1 MPSTYS
7 PSLRLELIGNGEQAS
22 NWGNTT
28 NTNLGT
34 LLEQAITGVGNIA
47 MAGASVTLVSGAGV
61 SDEARNAVLILGG
74 TLSASCNLIVPTVT
88 KFYAIR
94 NATSGGQNV
103 VVKTSAG
110 SGVTLANG
118 YTQLMYCDGG
128 GVVAATLAF
137 NNTTGN
143 ISVSGIASSSG
154 TVAVSGNLTA
164 TGNIS
169 ASSGTVSASSITS
182 AGSITATGTI
192 TGGSLSTSG
201 SLSVGSLSVSGSIS
215 GSSISGSSI
224 SGSSI
229 NGGSISGSSLN
240 IGSGSITTG
249 AINASNEIRGA
260 SLVTTS
266 GAVYLNSSLSA
277 FMSWDGTN
285 ILLNQPLYNPNN
297 IVSGS
302 GYLSAGIINYNYSY
316 TGNSVQLAPNQASS
330 VFSKADTGAVNQ
342 IVFNNGN
349 GQVGFINTTGSST
362 AYSTSSDH
370 RLKTNV
376 NPMVDALK
384 TISALKPCTYEWKVS
399 GLGGEGFIAHELQKV
414 IPHAVMGEKD
424 AVNEDG
430 SIRPQGIDYGKI
442 VVHLVAAIQ
451 ELTAKVDELEK
462 KVASN

>member
-7 PSLRLELIGNGEQAS
+7 PALRLELIGNGEQAS

-34 LLEQAITGVGNIA
+34 LLEQAIAGVGNIA
-47 MAGASVTLVSGAGV
+47 MAGTSITLVSGAGV

-74 TLSASCNLIVPTVT
+74 TLSTSCNLIVPTVN

-103 VVKTSAG
+103 VVKTLAG

-137 NNTTGN
+137 NNTTGS
-143 ISVSGIASSSG
+143 ISVSG
-154 TVAVSGNLTA
+154 TVAVSGNLTT

-169 ASSGTVSASSITS
+169 ASSGTVSAN
-182 AGSITATGTI
+182 SITASGAI
-192 TGGSLSTSG
+192 TGGSLNTSG

-215 GSSISGSSI
+215 GSSLSVGPISC
-224 SGSSI
+224 
-229 NGGSISGSSLN
+229 SSL
-240 IGSGSITTG
+240 SGPSELRAT
-249 AINASNEIRGA
+249 A
-260 SLVTTS
+260 LVTTG

-277 FMSWDGTN
+277 YMNWDGSQ
-285 ILLNQPLYNPNN
+285 IILNQNSFIYGTLNVTNGFYTPAN
-297 IVSGS
+297 IVAGS
-302 GYLSAGIINYNYSY
+302 GYLSAGIVNYNYSY
-316 TGNSVQLAPNQASS
+316 TGNSVQLAPNQTSS
-330 VFSKADTGAVNQ
+330 VFSKSGTGSTNQ
-342 IVFNNGN
+342 IVFNNDN
-349 GQVGFINTTGSST
+349 GQVGFINTIGSST
-362 AYSTSSDH
+362 GYGTTSDY

-376 NPMVDALK
+376 SPMVDALK
-384 TISALKPCTYEWKVS
+384 TVSALKPCTYEWTVS
-399 GLGGEGFIAHELQKV
+399 GLGGEGFIAHELQEI

-430 SIRPQGIDYGKI
+430 LIKPQGIDYSKI

-462 KVASN
+462 KVSSN

>member
-74 TLSASCNLIVPTVT
+74 TLSTSCNLIVPTVQ

-94 NATSGGQNV
+94 NATSGNQNV

-128 GVVAATLAF
+128 NVVAATLPF
-137 NNTTGN
+137 NNTTGS
-143 ISVSGIASSSG
+143 ISVSGISSPSG
-154 TVAVSGNLTA
+154 SLVFSGNLSA

-169 ASSGTVSASSITS
+169 TS
-182 AGSITATGTI
+182 TGSITGA
-192 TGGSLSTSG
+192 SLSAS
-201 SLSVGSLSVSGSIS
+201 SGSIS
-215 GSSISGSSI
+215 GG
-224 SGSSI
+224 
-229 NGGSISGSSLN
+229 SLN
-240 IGSGSITTG
+240 IGSGAITTG
-249 AINASNEIRGA
+249 SINASDEIRGA

-266 GAVYLNSSLSA
+266 GAVFLNSGLSA
-277 FMSWDGTN
+277 FMSYDGTN
-285 ILLNQPLYNPNN
+285 ILFNKPTYTPGN

-302 GYLSAGIINYNYSY
+302 GFISAGTISYNYSY
-316 TGNSVQLAPNQASS
+316 TGNSVQLAPNQSSS
-330 VFSKADTGAVNQ
+330 VFSKSGTASTNQ
-342 IVFNNGN
+342 IVFNNDN
-349 GQVGFINTTGSST
+349 GQVGFINTIGSST
-362 AYSTSSDH
+362 GYGTSSDY
-370 RLKTNV
+370 RLKTNIS
-376 NPMVDALK
+376 PMIGALNAV
-384 TISALKPCTYEWKVS
+384 SALKPCTYEWKVS
-399 GLGGEGFIAHELQKV
+399 GLGGEGFIAHELQEV